1 MTLYPFSSNIP
12 TPTRRSPQAQQRVDE
27 LATKIFTP
35 YELQKLRT
43 YIPGIRFVIEEA
55 EQYSQNILEDD
66 PREELITK
74 LRKFVGSVYIYDI
87 LTNLMRDINERVRRA
102 TDSAL
107 GETSVSQMA
116 KLVNAL
122 RGFVA
127 YGVDVDGAVKGTDG
141 RILDADQKAANAQV
155 YLYRIPADV
164 LAKITLLQDYRS
176 DPTVGPDNK
185 EQRLEQSIPGVP
197 GPGGV
202 GLVPDI
208 TSGCD
213 IHRLPVSGIAS
224 TSQAKY
230 IRAFK
235 LSHNALPSYS
245 LLLGGDPTDCSIP
258 ARLIQQLASSEI
270 DCSYLG
276 IHHRERLSALGLD
289 FPPDVKLAVV
299 KSRQAV
305 KKDFYQPR
313 PGAAA
318 VNYADTFSN
327 NDRGIQVKTI
337 DGTQSVVVH
346 AHPFINGNPLA
357 GTVPIDDFRF
367 TSEYTTAAAGDTE
380 AVKSAGMKPFYT
392 FDNVIAKFIKRDILS
407 FNRLRTSILNNIDQ
421 WAKSNGALLMVNNTG
436 GTKGGPGYYSDL
448 LTADYFVSGLPQPG
462 CPSGSAPV
470 FYDRDPSDPK
480 ARVVDQYIVAADNTL
495 VENPDARY
503 GPICQRRKGV
513 RDIMSGAP
521 DIDAMGGYA
530 NFPQHFMRAYRKRK
544 PAARKSTRS
553 RR

>member
-66 PREELITK
+66 PTEELKTK

-87 LTNLMRDINERVRRA
+87 LTNLMRDINERVRRS

-107 GETSVSQMA
+107 GETSIPQMA

-122 RGFVA
+122 RG
-127 YGVDVDGAVKGTDG
+127 
-141 RILDADQKAANAQV
+141 
-155 YLYRIPADV
+155 
-164 LAKITLLQDYRS
+164 
-176 DPTVGPDNK
+176 
-185 EQRLEQSIPGVP
+185 
-197 GPGGV
+197 
-202 GLVPDI
+202 
-208 TSGCD
+208 
-213 IHRLPVSGIAS
+213 LPVSGISAS
-224 TSQAKY
+224 SQPQY

-258 ARLIQQLASSEI
+258 ARLIQQLASPEI

-305 KKDFYQPR
+305 KPTYYNTPATT
-313 PGAAA
+313 AAIA
-318 VNYADTFSN
+318 NYNQTWSPN
-327 NDRGIQVKTI
+327 
-337 DGTQSVVVH
+337 
-346 AHPFINGNPLA
+346 LA
-357 GTVPIDDFRF
+357 GTAVTNINGKVSDTTLFAHPYSSGDPAGGGIPNDDLRF
-367 TSEYTTAAAGDTE
+367 TSEYYDPVAARDHATRRLIPPADPVEEEDILVGQK
-380 AVKSAGMKPFYT
+380 AFYT
-392 FDNVIAKFIKRDILS
+392 FPNIIHKFIKRDILS

>member
-55 EQYSQNILEDD
+55 EQYQQNILEDD
-66 PREELITK
+66 PTEELKTK

-87 LTNLMRDINERVRRA
+87 LTNLMRDINERVRRS

-107 GETSVSQMA
+107 GETSIPQMA
-116 KLVNAL
+116 KLVNAM

-127 YGVDVDGAVKGTDG
+127 YGVDVDGKVKGTDG
-141 RILDADQKAANAQV
+141 RNLDADQKAANAQV

-164 LAKITLLQDYRS
+164 LAKITLLQDYV
-176 DPTVGPDNK
+176 TAA
-185 EQRLEQSIPGVP
+185 
-197 GPGGV
+197 GGV
-202 GLVPDI
+202 GAR
-208 TSGCD
+208 SD

-258 ARLIQQLASSEI
+258 ARLIQQLASPEI

-305 KKDFYQPR
+305 KPTYYNTPATT
-313 PGAAA
+313 AAIA
-318 VNYADTFSN
+318 NYNQTWSPN
-327 NDRGIQVKTI
+327 
-337 DGTQSVVVH
+337 
-346 AHPFINGNPLA
+346 LA
-357 GTVPIDDFRF
+357 GTAVTNINGKVSDTTLFAHPYSSGDPTGGGIPNDDLRF
-367 TSEYTTAAAGDTE
+367 TSEYYDPVAA
-380 AVKSAGMKPFYT
+380 
-392 FDNVIAKFIKRDILS
+392 RDHAT
-407 FNRLRTSILNNIDQ
+407 RLGQEQRRAPDGEQ
-421 WAKSNGALLMVNNTG
+421 TG
-436 GTKGGPGYYSDL
+436 GIKGGPAYYSDL

>member
-55 EQYSQNILEDD
+55 EQYQQNILEDD
-66 PREELITK
+66 PTEELKTK

-107 GETSVSQMA
+107 GETSISQMA

-127 YGVDVDGAVKGTDG
+127 YGVDVDGAVKGTTG
-141 RILDADQKAANAQV
+141 NLDADQKAANAEV

-164 LAKITLLQDYRS
+164 LAKITLLQDYVT
-176 DPTVGPDNK
+176 PAAGAGTV
-185 EQRLEQSIPGVP
+185 EQRLEVAVPGVP

-202 GLVPDI
+202 GTIPGAR
-208 TSGCD
+208 SD

-258 ARLIQQLASSEI
+258 ARLIQQLASPVI

-276 IHHRERLSALGLD
+276 VHHRERLSALGLD

-299 KSRQAV
+299 KSRHSV
-305 KKDFYQPR
+305 MPTYYNTP
-313 PGAAA
+313 
-318 VNYADTFSN
+318 Y
-327 NDRGIQVKTI
+327 DRGHRKLYPDMEQDILLGQP
-337 DGTQSVVVH
+337 
-346 AHPFINGNPLA
+346 A
-357 GTVPIDDFRF
+357 
-367 TSEYTTAAAGDTE
+367 
-380 AVKSAGMKPFYT
+380 FYT
-392 FDNVIAKFIKRDILS
+392 FPNIIHKFIKRDILS

-421 WAKSNGALLMVNNTG
+421 WAKSNGALLMVNKTG
-436 GTKGGPGYYSDL
+436 GIKGGPGYYSDL